1 MKQRQREQVQRG
13 CAVGTVVLL
22 AWLCRVLPLE
32 GLPSGL
38 QEACGILRSLL
49 YLSLFAGWGIS
60 LYNRTVHPQ
69 VRRLLLNVDLLMLFW
84 ILVRT
89 LRFQLNTP
97 PGMDRMLG
105 YLYYAPML
113 GIPVLCVQLVL
124 TVDRSERY
132 RLSAWARMLW
142 LPSAVLLELVL
153 TNDLHQQ
160 VFRLQQ
166 PWNENYQ
173 YGWLFGLVVGW
184 IVICIL
190 LAFGIIA
197 HKSRNPRILR
207 RLPLPAIPL
216 VLLGIYAVLYG
227 FHFPLIRQ
235 FLGDMTIVHCLMTAA
250 SLEGGLRCGLIQ
262 SNTGY
267 EELLRVTSLAVQLVD
282 RQGNVYCCSENGRI
296 VDRRELQAAMHGTVQ
311 LDEHTLLRS
320 APVQGGYV
328 MWQTDIT
335 ELVEN
340 MERLKEN
347 RTELAERNYLE
358 QQNYEAERKT
368 NALREKNR
376 LYDLLQRR
384 LAPQIIRMDQLLT
397 RYRTAPEA
405 DRRQLLGQV
414 AVLGAYLKRGANLM
428 FLAQKHRYVPSAEL
442 RYALEESISSLELAG
457 VECAMEVTQGV
468 RLPAEAAAAC
478 YSRFESGGEGALG
491 QMDAL
496 FVRAVWKDHRLN
508 LYLSVETGADLKAVC
523 PAAVQ
528 EAPGKRPA
536 DPLGHASHSLTIPP
550 KSCFPESPV
559 DRYPLRQRVRTPLGL
574 FLLAAWPVPAEKN
587 RAAPHLCGA
596 VLSGCAGSAHGLPE
610 APEGCGSARGFLF
623 LRSLRVVFQVQL
635 GHQLVADDGQHL
647 FQLLHVL
654 FGEALVHPLD
664 HRAQVGVA
672 DVVVVDIL
680 LGGPQVI
687 LPAVGGG
694 LDLFHIALAHQRAD
708 LIRRVGGGDL
718 HHPGKL
724 RNGGLPHGHDALHAK
739 GFHRGQGRLTGGKA
753 LEHVLVEMELE
764 LGIDI
769 VECFFQHGTVSLRT
783 LNFL

>member
-1 MKQRQREQVQRG
+1 MMGQRQREQVQRG

-32 GLPSGL
+32 GIPSGL
-38 QEACGILRSLL
+38 REACGILRSLL

-69 VRRLLLNVDLLMLFW
+69 VRRRLLNVDLLMLFW

-89 LRFQLNTP
+89 LRFQLNTS
-97 PGMDRMLG
+97 PGMDRMLW

-153 TNDLHQQ
+153 TNDLHRQ

-207 RLPLPAIPL
+207 RLPLPAIPM
-216 VLLGIYAVLYG
+216 VLLGVYAVLYG

-235 FLGDMTIVHCLMTAA
+235 FLGDMTIIHCLMTAA

-267 EELLRVTSLAVQLVD
+267 EELLRVTSLA
-282 RQGNVYCCSENGRI
+282 
-296 VDRRELQAAMHGTVQ
+296 VQ

-358 QQNYEAERKT
+358 QQNYEVERKI

-376 LYDLLQRR
+376 LYDLLQRQ

-405 DRRQLLGQV
+405 DKRQLLGQV

-428 FLAQKHRYVPSAEL
+428 FLAQQHQYVPSAEL

-478 YSRFESGGEGALG
+478 YSRFESVVEGTLG
-491 QMDAL
+491 QLDAL
-496 FVRAVWKDHRLN
+496 FVRAIWTDHRLN
-508 LYLSVETGADLKAVC
+508 LYLSVETGADLKAAC

-528 EAPGKRPA
+528 EAPG
-536 DPLGHASHSLTIPP
+536 S
-550 KSCFPESPV
+550 
-559 DRYPLRQRVRTPLGL
+559 
-574 FLLAAWPVPAEKN
+574 W
-587 RAAPHLCGA
+587 
-596 VLSGCAGSAHGLPE
+596 VLNDHFEGG
-610 APEGCGSARGFLF
+610 APECGT
-623 LRSLRVVFQVQL
+623 
-635 GHQLVADDGQHL
+635 
-647 FQLLHVL
+647 
-654 FGEALVHPLD
+654 
-664 HRAQVGVA
+664 
-672 DVVVVDIL
+672 
-680 LGGPQVI
+680 
-687 LPAVGGG
+687 
-694 LDLFHIALAHQRAD
+694 
-708 LIRRVGGGDL
+708 
-718 HHPGKL
+718 
-724 RNGGLPHGHDALHAK
+724 N
-739 GFHRGQGRLTGGKA
+739 
-753 LEHVLVEMELE
+753 
-764 LGIDI
+764 
-769 VECFFQHGTVSLRT
+769 
-783 LNFL
+783 

>member
-1 MKQRQREQVQRG
+1 MMGQRQREQVQRG
-13 CAVGTVVLL
+13 CAVGTMVLL

-32 GLPSGL
+32 GMPSGL

-97 PGMDRMLG
+97 PEIDRMLG

-207 RLPLPAIPL
+207 RLPLPAIPM
-216 VLLGIYAVLYG
+216 VLLGVYAVLYG

-282 RQGNVYCCSENGRI
+282 RQGNVYCCSENGRM
-296 VDRRELQAAMHGTVQ
+296 VDRRELQAAMHGTVR

-358 QQNYEAERKT
+358 QQNYEVERKI

-376 LYDLLQRR
+376 LYDLLQRQ

-397 RYRTAPEA
+397 RYRAAPEA
-405 DRRQLLGQV
+405 DKRQLLGQV

-428 FLAQKHRYVPSAEL
+428 FLAQQHRYVPSAEL

-457 VECAMEVTQGV
+457 VECAMEVTHGV

-478 YSRFESGGEGALG
+478 YSRFESVVEGALG
-491 QMDAL
+491 QLDAL
-496 FVRAVWKDHRLN
+496 FVRAIWKDHRLN
-508 LYLSVETGADLKAVC
+508 LYLSVETGADLKASC

-528 EAPGKRPA
+528 EAPG
-536 DPLGHASHSLTIPP
+536 S
-550 KSCFPESPV
+550 
-559 DRYPLRQRVRTPLGL
+559 
-574 FLLAAWPVPAEKN
+574 W
-587 RAAPHLCGA
+587 
-596 VLSGCAGSAHGLPE
+596 VLNDHFEGG
-610 APEGCGSARGFLF
+610 APECGT
-623 LRSLRVVFQVQL
+623 
-635 GHQLVADDGQHL
+635 
-647 FQLLHVL
+647 
-654 FGEALVHPLD
+654 
-664 HRAQVGVA
+664 
-672 DVVVVDIL
+672 
-680 LGGPQVI
+680 
-687 LPAVGGG
+687 
-694 LDLFHIALAHQRAD
+694 
-708 LIRRVGGGDL
+708 
-718 HHPGKL
+718 
-724 RNGGLPHGHDALHAK
+724 N
-739 GFHRGQGRLTGGKA
+739 
-753 LEHVLVEMELE
+753 
-764 LGIDI
+764 
-769 VECFFQHGTVSLRT
+769 
-783 LNFL
+783 

>member
-1 MKQRQREQVQRG
+1 MMGQRQREQVQRG
-13 CAVGTVVLL
+13 CAVGTMVLL

-38 QEACGILRSLL
+38 REACGILRSLL

-84 ILVRT
+84 IIVRT

-207 RLPLPAIPL
+207 RLPLPAIPM
-216 VLLGIYAVLYG
+216 VLLGVYAVLYG
-227 FHFPLIRQ
+227 FHFPLIKQ

-267 EELLRVTSLAVQLVD
+267 VELLRVTSLAVQLVD
-282 RQGNVYCCSENGRI
+282 RQGNVYCCSENGRM
-296 VDRRELQAAMHGTVQ
+296 VDRR
-311 LDEHTLLRS
+311 
-320 APVQGGYV
+320 
-328 MWQTDIT
+328 
-335 ELVEN
+335 
-340 MERLKEN
+340 
-347 RTELAERNYLE
+347 
-358 QQNYEAERKT
+358 
-368 NALREKNR
+368 
-376 LYDLLQRR
+376 
-384 LAPQIIRMDQLLT
+384 
-397 RYRTAPEA
+397 
-405 DRRQLLGQV
+405 
-414 AVLGAYLKRGANLM
+414 
-428 FLAQKHRYVPSAEL
+428 EL

-478 YSRFESGGEGALG
+478 YSRFESVVEGALG
-491 QMDAL
+491 QLDAL
-496 FVRAVWKDHRLN
+496 FVRAIWKDHRLN
-508 LYLSVETGADLKAVC
+508 LYLSVETGADLKAAC

-528 EAPGKRPA
+528 EAPG
-536 DPLGHASHSLTIPP
+536 S
-550 KSCFPESPV
+550 
-559 DRYPLRQRVRTPLGL
+559 
-574 FLLAAWPVPAEKN
+574 W
-587 RAAPHLCGA
+587 
-596 VLSGCAGSAHGLPE
+596 VLNDHFEGG
-610 APEGCGSARGFLF
+610 APECGT
-623 LRSLRVVFQVQL
+623 
-635 GHQLVADDGQHL
+635 
-647 FQLLHVL
+647 
-654 FGEALVHPLD
+654 
-664 HRAQVGVA
+664 
-672 DVVVVDIL
+672 
-680 LGGPQVI
+680 
-687 LPAVGGG
+687 
-694 LDLFHIALAHQRAD
+694 
-708 LIRRVGGGDL
+708 
-718 HHPGKL
+718 
-724 RNGGLPHGHDALHAK
+724 N
-739 GFHRGQGRLTGGKA
+739 
-753 LEHVLVEMELE
+753 
-764 LGIDI
+764 
-769 VECFFQHGTVSLRT
+769 
-783 LNFL
+783 

>member
-1 MKQRQREQVQRG
+1 MMGQRQREQVQRG

-207 RLPLPAIPL
+207 RLPLPAIPM
-216 VLLGIYAVLYG
+216 VLLGVYAVLYG

-267 EELLRVTSLAVQLVD
+267 EELLRQNQELLRMNRELRRLSENVQEMTREKEILEFKTRLHDKMGYGLTAVRQCLLQRKDPAELEASLEQMNKAVQLFRKDSETPPEENEWDVFVED
-282 RQGNVYCCSENGRI
+282 AAQLGVTVALQGPMPRQHQQLLLTI
-296 VDRRELQAAMHGTVQ
+296 ARECITNAVRYAGANRLEITI
-311 LDEHTLLRS
+311 T
-320 APVQGGYV
+320 PQGGGQR
-328 MWQTDIT
+328 WQF
-335 ELVEN
+335 EN
-340 MERLKEN
+340 
-347 RTELAERNYLE
+347 
-358 QQNYEAERKT
+358 
-368 NALREKNR
+368 
-376 LYDLLQRR
+376 DG
-384 LAPQIIRMDQLLT
+384 P
-397 RYRTAPEA
+397 P
-405 DRRQLLGQV
+405 
-414 AVLGAYLKRGANLM
+414 
-428 FLAQKHRYVPSAEL
+428 
-442 RYALEESISSLELAG
+442 
-457 VECAMEVTQGV
+457 
-468 RLPAEAAAAC
+468 
-478 YSRFESGGEGALG
+478 
-491 QMDAL
+491 
-496 FVRAVWKDHRLN
+496 
-508 LYLSVETGADLKAVC
+508 
-523 PAAVQ
+523 
-528 EAPGKRPA
+528 PA
-536 DPLGHASHSLTIPP
+536 DPAI
-550 KSCFPESPV
+550 
-559 DRYPLRQRVRTPLGL
+559 TP
-574 FLLAAWPVPAEKN
+574 
-587 RAAPHLCGA
+587 
-596 VLSGCAGSAHGLPE
+596 
-610 APEGCGSARGFLF
+610 
-623 LRSLRVVFQVQL
+623 
-635 GHQLVADDGQHL
+635 
-647 FQLLHVL
+647 
-654 FGEALVHPLD
+654 
-664 HRAQVGVA
+664 
-672 DVVVVDIL
+672 
-680 LGGPQVI
+680 
-687 LPAVGGG
+687 GGG
-694 LDLFHIALAHQRAD
+694 LTAIQ
-708 LIRRVGGGDL
+708 RRVMQAGGTMEVQARPRYRL
-718 HHPGKL
+718 CV
-724 RNGGLPHGHDALHAK
+724 NLPK
-739 GFHRGQGRLTGGKA
+739 EET
-753 LEHVLVEMELE
+753 
-764 LGIDI
+764 I
-769 VECFFQHGTVSLRT
+769 
-783 LNFL
+783 

>member
-1 MKQRQREQVQRG
+1 MMGQRQREQVQRG

-32 GLPSGL
+32 GMPSGL

-69 VRRLLLNVDLLMLFW
+69 VRLLLLNVDLLMLFW

-97 PGMDRMLG
+97 PEIDRMLG

-207 RLPLPAIPL
+207 WLPLPAIPM
-216 VLLGIYAVLYG
+216 VLLGVYAVLYG
-227 FHFPLIRQ
+227 FHFPLIKQ

-282 RQGNVYCCSENGRI
+282 RQGNVYCCSENGRMA
-296 VDRRELQAAMHGTVQ
+296 DRRELQAAMHGTVQ

-347 RTELAERNYLE
+347 RTEL
-358 QQNYEAERKT
+358 
-368 NALREKNR
+368 
-376 LYDLLQRR
+376 
-384 LAPQIIRMDQLLT
+384 
-397 RYRTAPEA
+397 
-405 DRRQLLGQV
+405 
-414 AVLGAYLKRGANLM
+414 GAYLKRGANLM
-428 FLAQKHRYVPSAEL
+428 FLAQQHRYVPSAEL

-457 VECAMEVTQGV
+457 VECAMEVTHGV

-478 YSRFESGGEGALG
+478 YSRFESAVEGALG
-491 QMDAL
+491 QLDAL
-496 FVRAVWKDHRLN
+496 FVRAIWKDHRLN
-508 LYLSVETGADLKAVC
+508 LYLSVETGADLKAAC

-528 EAPGKRPA
+528 EAPG
-536 DPLGHASHSLTIPP
+536 S
-550 KSCFPESPV
+550 
-559 DRYPLRQRVRTPLGL
+559 
-574 FLLAAWPVPAEKN
+574 W
-587 RAAPHLCGA
+587 
-596 VLSGCAGSAHGLPE
+596 VLNDHFEGG
-610 APEGCGSARGFLF
+610 APECGT
-623 LRSLRVVFQVQL
+623 
-635 GHQLVADDGQHL
+635 
-647 FQLLHVL
+647 
-654 FGEALVHPLD
+654 
-664 HRAQVGVA
+664 
-672 DVVVVDIL
+672 
-680 LGGPQVI
+680 
-687 LPAVGGG
+687 
-694 LDLFHIALAHQRAD
+694 
-708 LIRRVGGGDL
+708 
-718 HHPGKL
+718 
-724 RNGGLPHGHDALHAK
+724 N
-739 GFHRGQGRLTGGKA
+739 
-753 LEHVLVEMELE
+753 
-764 LGIDI
+764 
-769 VECFFQHGTVSLRT
+769 
-783 LNFL
+783 

>member
-1 MKQRQREQVQRG
+1 MGQRQREQVQRG
-13 CAVGTVVLL
+13 CAVGTMVLL

-32 GLPSGL
+32 GMPSGL

-84 ILVRT
+84 IIVRT

-207 RLPLPAIPL
+207 RLPLPAIP
-216 VLLGIYAVLYG
+216 
-227 FHFPLIRQ
+227 
-235 FLGDMTIVHCLMTAA
+235 M
-250 SLEGGLRCGLIQ
+250 
-262 SNTGY
+262 
-267 EELLRVTSLAVQLVD
+267 
-282 RQGNVYCCSENGRI
+282 
-296 VDRRELQAAMHGTVQ
+296 VQ

-358 QQNYEAERKT
+358 QQNYEVERKI

-376 LYDLLQRR
+376 LYDLLQRQ

-397 RYRTAPEA
+397 RYRAAPEA
-405 DRRQLLGQV
+405 DKRQLLGQV

-428 FLAQKHRYVPSAEL
+428 FLAQQHRYVPSAEL

-457 VECAMEVTQGV
+457 VECAMEVTHGV

-478 YSRFESGGEGALG
+478 YSRFESVVEGALG
-491 QMDAL
+491 QLDAL
-496 FVRAVWKDHRLN
+496 FVRAIWKDHRLN
-508 LYLSVETGADLKAVC
+508 LYLSVETGADLKAAC

-528 EAPGKRPA
+528 EAPGSWVLN
-536 DPLGHASHSLTIPP
+536 DHFEGGAS
-550 KSCFPESPV
+550 E
-559 DRYPLRQRVRTPLGL
+559 
-574 FLLAAWPVPAEKN
+574 
-587 RAAPHLCGA
+587 CGT
-596 VLSGCAGSAHGLPE
+596 
-610 APEGCGSARGFLF
+610 
-623 LRSLRVVFQVQL
+623 
-635 GHQLVADDGQHL
+635 
-647 FQLLHVL
+647 
-654 FGEALVHPLD
+654 
-664 HRAQVGVA
+664 
-672 DVVVVDIL
+672 
-680 LGGPQVI
+680 
-687 LPAVGGG
+687 
-694 LDLFHIALAHQRAD
+694 
-708 LIRRVGGGDL
+708 
-718 HHPGKL
+718 
-724 RNGGLPHGHDALHAK
+724 N
-739 GFHRGQGRLTGGKA
+739 
-753 LEHVLVEMELE
+753 
-764 LGIDI
+764 
-769 VECFFQHGTVSLRT
+769 
-783 LNFL
+783 